1 MATLLLPALLLR
13 VPSLLLVAP
22 LQLMSPLLL
31 PPRTPHQNASRQS
44 SPARVLQTVQPMA
57 VLSRRSP
64 IAASASKPPTDQP
77 NQSPRVSQHLHQQ
90 RTQGCFQ
97 RCPFKGQVCRR
108 RDCSLPTTAAPAT
121 AASEMLAASMSD
133 MVPMTRMHAQHL
145 QMIHAS
151 ALLKVCNA
159 VVQFVAVVC
168 TVCFWLSCG

>member
-1 MATLLLPALLLR
+1 MALLLLVAPLLLPALLLLIAPLLLMATLLLPALLLR

-64 IAASASKPPTDQP
+64 IAASTSKPPTDQP
-77 NQSPRVSQHLHQQ
+77 NKSPRVSQHLHQQ

-108 RDCSLPTTAAPAT
+108 RDCSLPTTAAPAQ
-121 AASEMLAASMSD
+121 L
-133 MVPMTRMHAQHL
+133 L
-145 QMIHAS
+145 QR
-151 ALLKVCNA
+151 C
-159 VVQFVAVVC
+159 
-168 TVCFWLSCG
+168 